1 MREMSLRSALALFF
15 GVALAFMLFQ
25 PVARADEWNEM
36 TKLKFNRPVELPH
49 VVLPAGSYWFTLAN
63 SSSDRNIVEVFSTD
77 WKHEYATLLTIPTY
91 RPHSTDYTVLKFAE
105 RRHDLPEALL
115 KWYYPGRLTGQQ
127 FVYSARN
134 EHKFTRDPKQTVD
147 ANSFTSRS

>member
-1 MREMSLRSALALFF
+1 MSLRSALALFF

-25 PVARADEWNEM
+25 PVARADERNEM

>member
-49 VVLPAGSYWFTLAN
+49 VVLPAGSYRFTLAN
-63 SSSDRNIVEVFSTD
+63 SSSDRNIVEVFSTN

-115 KWYYPGRLTGQQ
+115 NWYYPGRLTGQQ